1 MVKLEPGGER
11 VADFVFLQMPDQVP
25 ARPARQQGNFRP
37 CLLHP
42 VFTKDALPGVERGEQ
57 RLGRMGFRDGH
68 EFDFL
73 RAPTGADGGGGDLR
87 VDGGET
93 VGDFVHLGN

>member
-1 MVKLEPGGER
+1 M
-11 VADFVFLQMPDQVP
+11 ADEMPFQIG
-25 ARPARQQGNFRP
+25 RQGVNFRQGV
-37 CLLHP
+37 LNA
-42 VFTKDALPGVERGEQ
+42 VFTKNTLPGFDGLPDDFRRV
-57 RLGRMGFRDGH
+57 GFRDGH

-73 RAPTGADGGGGDLR
+73 RAPTGAGGGGGDLR